1 MATGASYMP
10 ISSSYHG
17 LGAMIPSKLG
27 GISTILEARNN
38 KRKYASSC
46 SWRLRL
52 QTNANIPAKW
62 MMHNH
67 NISHPTLD
75 HNGLGCK
82 VHDDSLFDLPLTV
95 RSYEIGAD
103 GKASIETI
111 MNYFQEAIANIEK
124 VLGGETGDG
133 PGSLCKDLTWVVTK
147 IQVEVDR
154 YPAWGDV
161 VRVIKPYLS
170 IPGKHS
176 LHWDMVICDYKT
188 SEVLARATSNM
199 AVLNK
204 STKRL
209 SKIPDE
215 IRVTLNQFFVEK
227 PYIIVKDTRIW
238 PKLDETT
245 ADHVCSGL
253 MPRWSDLD
261 IRKHVNNVKYIG
273 WILESIPESY
283 MKNYELASMALA
295 YHKECEKDCVLQSLT
310 SILRTDNNGSN
321 HVDCHHMLR
330 LEEDGSVVVKGWTR
344 WRPKI
349 DKC

>member
-1 MATGASYMP
+1 MATGASYIP

-17 LGAMIPSKLG
+17 LGVMISGKLG
-27 GISTILEARNN
+27 GISTILDVRNN

-46 SWRLRL
+46 SCRLRV
-52 QTNANIPAKW
+52 QTNANVPTKW

-82 VHDDSLFDLPLTV
+82 VDDGSLFDLTFSV
-95 RSYEIGAD
+95 RSYDIGQD

-111 MNYFQEAIANIEK
+111 MNYFQEATANIAK
-124 VLGGETGDG
+124 VLGETGDG
-133 PGSLCKDLTWVVTK
+133 SGSSYKDLTWVVTK

-161 VRVIKPYLS
+161 IRVMKPYLS
-170 IPGKHS
+170 ISGKHS
-176 LHWDMVICDYKT
+176 LRWDMLICDCET
-188 SEVLARATSNM
+188 SEVLVRATSNM
-199 AVLNK
+199 VAMNR

-215 IRVTLNQFFVEK
+215 IRAILNQFFVEK
-227 PYIIVKDTRIW
+227 SRIIVKDTRIL

-245 ADHVCSGL
+245 AGHVCSGL

-261 IRKHVNNVKYIG
+261 IQEHVNNVKYIG
-273 WILESIPESY
+273 WILESIPESHL
-283 MKNYELASMALA
+283 KNYELASMTLA
-295 YHKECEKDCVLQSLT
+295 YYKECEKDCILQSLT
-310 SILRTDNNGSN
+310 SILKTDNNGYN

-344 WRPKI
+344 WRPKF